1 MKKNVEQLAREDG
14 RYNYQ
19 AVKFVQEGLNYTAR
33 KITAEPRH
41 ISGQALCEGLRKLAL
56 KKWGRLAMLVLNTWG
71 VNTTRDFGEIVY
83 LLVKHNWMTAQPT
96 DSIDDFN
103 EVFDFKTDFKDNFKF

>member
-1 MKKNVEQLAREDG
+1 MKKSAEQLAREDG
-14 RYNYQ
+14 RYNCQ
-19 AVKFVQEGLNYTAR
+19 AVKFVQEGLSYAAR

-41 ISGQALCEGLRKLAL
+41 VSGQVLCEGLVKLAL

-71 VNTTRDFGEIVY
+71 INTTRDFGEIVY
-83 LLVKHNWMTAQPT
+83 LLVKNDWMTAQPN

-103 EVFDFKTDFKDNFKF
+103 DVFDFKTAFKDNFEF